1 MREYIK
7 SLLKIQVLFSI
18 RITVIHMLVESFKK
32 FKFILQKYRIKKY
45 LPSIEWCIM
54 QYTVFVQMSINLI
67 LYCSFTILPV
77 QKAVYRSKISLESFI
92 KIGVTFPTFCSS
104 GNRLDT
110 TVSSLAILY
119 LGSVINLQRIP
130 SVPGDFLLL
139 SVSIYS
145 KAFSIDT

>member
-32 FKFILQKYRIKKY
+32 FKFICKKY